1 MKENNYGNY
10 ALVGVHTQ
18 YQQVKVG
25 KIPTLENYLYHV
37 KFAQADIDAFHG
49 KVAKPKPAPK
59 PAPVVEEV
67 EETIV
72 VEDAPVDLEKMTK
85 LELEAVGREHGVE
98 LDRDCEKKST
108 LLEKV
113 KALVE

>member
-1 MKENNYGNY
+1 MAIKAPGWC
-10 ALVGVHTQ
+10 AHAV
-18 YQQVKVG
+18 
-25 KIPTLENYLYHV
+25 PTDKGWEDPNTGELFV
-37 KFAQADIDAFHG
+37 SRKFAQADIDAFHG

-72 VEDAPVDLEKMTK
+72 VEDAPVDLDKLTK

-98 LDRDCEKKST
+98 LDRREKKST

>member
-1 MKENNYGNY
+1 MALKC
-10 ALVGVHTQ
+10 LVGVHTQ

-37 KFAQADIDAFHG
+37 SLLKQTLMHSM
-49 KVAKPKPAPK
+49 VQKPKPAPK

-98 LDRDCEKKST
+98 LDRREKKST
-108 LLEKV
+108 LLEKKSISRIIQPKV
-113 KALVE
+113 RL

>member
-1 MKENNYGNY
+1 MAIKAPGWC
-10 ALVGVHTQ
+10 AHAV
-18 YQQVKVG
+18 
-25 KIPTLENYLYHV
+25 PTSKGWEDPDSGELFV
-37 KFAQADIDAFHG
+37 SRKFAQADIDAFHG

-72 VEDAPVDLEKMTK
+72 VEDAPVDLEKLTK

-98 LDRDCEKKST
+98 LDRREKKST

>member
-1 MKENNYGNY
+1 MAIKAPGWC
-10 ALVGVHTQ
+10 AHAV
-18 YQQVKVG
+18 
-25 KIPTLENYLYHV
+25 PTSKGWEDPDSGELFV
-37 KFAQADIDAFHG
+37 SRKFAQADIDAFHG

-59 PAPVVEEV
+59 PAPVVEE
-67 EETIV
+67 TIV
-72 VEDAPVDLEKMTK
+72 VEDAPEVDLEKLTK

-98 LDRDCEKKST
+98 LDRREKKST

>member
-1 MKENNYGNY
+1 MAIK
-10 ALVGVHTQ
+10 APAWCAHAV
-18 YQQVKVG
+18 
-25 KIPTLENYLYHV
+25 PTSKGWEDPDTGELFV
-37 KFAQADIDAFHG
+37 SRKFAQADIDAFHG

-59 PAPVVEEV
+59 PAPVV

-98 LDRDCEKKST
+98 LDRREKKST
-108 LLEKV
+108 LLQKV